1 MINESHCQVNHNEQT
16 HSEIRSSWN
25 DLSSPS
31 DMKKINEKLTDIDLF
46 VDIES
51 KTDFRSQKSVLGRK
65 YLKVSV
71 LIKSHSQ

>member
-31 DMKKINEKLTDIDLF
+31 DTKKINEKLIDIDLF

-71 LIKSHSQ
+71 PIKSHSQ